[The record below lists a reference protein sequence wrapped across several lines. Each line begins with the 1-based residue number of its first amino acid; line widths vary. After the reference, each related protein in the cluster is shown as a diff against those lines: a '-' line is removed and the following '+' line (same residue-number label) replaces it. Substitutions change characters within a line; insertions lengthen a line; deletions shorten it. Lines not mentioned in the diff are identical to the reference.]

1 MEFNADFELISH
13 RAKYAF
19 YYERATALEV
29 GAMEALCFLNICVT
43 LAVHGRRNQL
53 PPEVLAALEKTTN
66 VLESQL
72 MEVVGIIRAGPTL
85 ALLTESQWAAME
97 AGCLTIQFLE

>member
-1 MEFNADFELISH
+1 MEFNAEFELVSH

-19 YYERATALEV
+19 YYERATPLEA

-43 LAVHGRRNQL
+43 LAVHGRRNAL
-53 PPEVLAALEKTTN
+53 PPQVLAALEKTTN
-66 VLESQL
+66 VVEAQF
-72 MEVVGIIRAGPTL
+72 MEVAGIIRAGPTI
-85 ALLTESQWAAME
+85 ALLAPNQRSAME